1 MLYYHYWSGGFRRF
15 IWFLL
20 GFILIA
26 VLVKQGGAAGFDRA
40 VIHIVQSVES
50 PPLTAL
56 AKSLS
61 LVGSSRLAI
70 GISLL
75 TMTILF
81 FALKHRMELALFLW
95 VGLGSQLLNTLLKLW
110 FHRER
115 PTIHRL
121 IEQAGYS
128 FPSGHSM
135 AAFSLYGVIAYLLW
149 RHMHN
154 RRERFILILF
164 TVLMTGGIGW
174 SRIYLGVHYPS
185 DVIGGYAASGAWLM
199 LSAAC
204 FEAYRNSRERKGEAR
219 TAKGC
224 PQIICRASASLTG
237 ALACLRRSRLL

>member
-26 VLVKQGGAAGFDRA
+26 VLVVLDETAGFDRT
-40 VIHIVQSVES
+40 VINIVQSMES
-50 PPLTAL
+50 PGLTAL

-61 LVGSSRLAI
+61 LVGSSKLAV

-75 TMTILF
+75 TIAILF
-81 FALKHRMELALFLW
+81 FILKHRMELVLFLW
-95 VGLGSQLLNTLLKLW
+95 VGIGSQLLNTLLKLW

-115 PTIHRL
+115 PNIHRL

-149 RHMHN
+149 RHMRN
-154 RRERFILILF
+154 RRERLLLILF

-204 FEAYRNSRERKGEAR
+204 FEAYRNARGRKPVIPRKNADPR
-219 TAKGC
+219 K
-224 PQIICRASASLTG
+224 
-237 ALACLRRSRLL
+237 

>member
-1 MLYYHYWSGGFRRF
+1 MLYYHYWSRGFRRF

-20 GFILIA
+20 AFILIA
-26 VLVKQGGAAGFDRA
+26 LMVKLDFAKGFDHA
-40 VIHIVQSVES
+40 VIRFVQSMES

-56 AKSLS
+56 AKGLS
-61 LVGSSRLAI
+61 LVGSSKLAI
-70 GISLL
+70 GISVL
-75 TMTILF
+75 TMLILF
-81 FALKHRMELALFLW
+81 FALKHRLELALFLW

-121 IEQAGYS
+121 IEQTGYS

-149 RHMHN
+149 RHIHN
-154 RRERFILILF
+154 RSERLLLILF

-204 FEAYRNSRERKGEAR
+204 FEAYRNYKANPRNTKNARK
-219 TAKGC
+219 
-224 PQIICRASASLTG
+224 
-237 ALACLRRSRLL
+237 

>member
-1 MLYYHYWSGGFRRF
+1 MLYYHYWSRGFRRF

-20 GFILIA
+20 AFILIA
-26 VLVKQGGAAGFDRA
+26 LLVKLGGAQGFDHV
-40 VIHIVQSVES
+40 VIRFVQSMES

-56 AKSLS
+56 AKGLS
-61 LVGSSRLAI
+61 LVGSSKLAI

-75 TMTILF
+75 TMLILF
-81 FALKHRMELALFLW
+81 FALKHRLELALFLW

-121 IEQAGYS
+121 IEQTGYS

-154 RRERFILILF
+154 RSERFLLILF

-204 FEAYRNSRERKGEAR
+204 FEAYRNYKANPHHTKNARK
-219 TAKGC
+219 
-224 PQIICRASASLTG
+224 
-237 ALACLRRSRLL
+237 

>member
-1 MLYYHYWSGGFRRF
+1 M
-15 IWFLL
+15 
-20 GFILIA
+20 
-26 VLVKQGGAAGFDRA
+26 LVKLGGAQGFDHA
-40 VIHIVQSVES
+40 VIRFVQSMES

-56 AKSLS
+56 AKGLS
-61 LVGSSRLAI
+61 LVGSSKLAI

-75 TMTILF
+75 TMLILF
-81 FALKHRMELALFLW
+81 FALKHRLELVLFLW

-154 RRERFILILF
+154 RSERLLLILF

-204 FEAYRNSRERKGEAR
+204 FEAYRNYKANPRNTKNARK
-219 TAKGC
+219 K
-224 PQIICRASASLTG
+224 
-237 ALACLRRSRLL
+237 